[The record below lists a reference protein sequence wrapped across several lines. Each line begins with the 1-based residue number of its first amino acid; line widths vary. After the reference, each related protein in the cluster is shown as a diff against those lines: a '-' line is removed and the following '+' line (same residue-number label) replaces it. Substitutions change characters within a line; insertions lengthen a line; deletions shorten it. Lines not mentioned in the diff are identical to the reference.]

1 MWWVASTYVVARCP
15 TTPDPSRGMVYP
27 VNEHGQI
34 FYVTK
39 LNNALAG
46 DLVFE
51 ILVGV
56 FAVSAVIL
64 VAFNPFADSSGQ
76 K

>member
-15 TTPDPSRGMVYP
+15 TTPDPSRGMVHP
-27 VNEHGQI
+27 ISEHGQI
-34 FYVTK
+34 FYVTT
-39 LNNALAG
+39 LDNALAG

-51 ILVGV
+51 I
-56 FAVSAVIL
+56 FAGFFVVSAVIL
-64 VAFNPFADSSGQ
+64 VAFNPFAESSGQ